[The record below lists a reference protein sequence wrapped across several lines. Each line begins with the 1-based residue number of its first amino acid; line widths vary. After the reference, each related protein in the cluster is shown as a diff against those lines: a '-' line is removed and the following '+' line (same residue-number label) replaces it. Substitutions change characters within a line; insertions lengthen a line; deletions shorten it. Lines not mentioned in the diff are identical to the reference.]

1 MTPMTDTLPR
11 ATTSTNRAAQ
21 LAERLEQ
28 GTRALMETASTLT
41 EAQWR
46 MPLPGDGRPIGVVVH
61 HVASVY
67 PIEIQLA
74 QTVAAGQPVAGVTLD
89 DIHTMNAKHAREHA
103 EVAKAE
109 AVALLAAN
117 GSAAAN
123 AIRALSD
130 EQLAQAAPVSLYAN
144 APVTCQFVLEDHA
157 VRHSYHHLA
166 RIRAAIGLL
175 AVFILAWLGLPNAVQ
190 AEEHEHAGAK
200 SAALTETVREATRQ
214 YRDLQRA
221 LDAGYVQFLGCVSGP
236 QEGAMGVHF
245 VKGSLL
251 DGEVD
256 ATQPEALIYEF
267 TGNVAR
273 LVGVEFIAP
282 APAWDPTHDGPP
294 VLDGQVFQFNGSPNR
309 YRIPAFYEL
318 HVWAWRE
325 NPNGTFVDWNTR
337 VTCDG
342 MTRQ

>member
-1 MTPMTDTLPR
+1 MTPATETTRRATTTPPR
-11 ATTSTNRAAQ
+11 ATQ

-28 GTRALMETASTLT
+28 GTRALMETAARLT
-41 EAQWR
+41 DEQWR
-46 MPLPGDGRPIGVVVH
+46 TPLPGDGRPIGVVVH

-74 QTVAAGQPVAGVTLD
+74 QTVAAGRPITDVAMD
-89 DIHTMNAKHAREHA
+89 DIHAMNAKHATDFA
-103 EVAKAE
+103 DVTKAE
-109 AVALLAAN
+109 AIALLAGN

-130 EQLAQAAPVSLYAN
+130 EELATAAPVSLYAH
-144 APVTCQFVLEDHA
+144 APVSCQFVLEDHA

-166 RIRAAIGLL
+166 RIRAALALL
-175 AVFILAWLGLPNAVQ
+175 VLLCVASLWPATAQ
-190 AEEHEHAGAK
+190 AAGEEHDHAGTRS
-200 SAALTETVREATRQ
+200 SALVAAVREATSQ

-221 LDAGYVQFLGCVSGP
+221 IDDGYVQFLGCVAGP

-256 ATQPEALIYEF
+256 ATRPEALIYEF

-273 LVGVEFIAP
+273 LVGVEYIAP
-282 APAWDPTHDGPP
+282 APAWDPLHDGPP
-294 VLDGQVFQFNGSPNR
+294 VLEGQVFQFNGRPNR

-318 HVWAWRE
+318 HVWAWRD
-325 NPNGTFVDWNTR
+325 NPNGSFVDWNPR
-337 VTCDG
+337 VSCDG
-342 MTRQ
+342 MR